1 MEETLAGAVGVPGV
15 GDGGEDCE
23 NPGWR
28 GEEEGGGGVV
38 AESGG
43 DGGKEVAEG
52 ETHDCEEVEQGE
64 EPDFGVGE
72 GEFEALKGRE
82 IRLLVCGR
90 RACIFGE
97 ARLGDG

>member
-23 NPGWR
+23 DPGWG

-43 DGGKEVAEG
+43 DGGEEVAEG
-52 ETHDCEEVEQGE
+52 ETHDCEEVE
-64 EPDFGVGE
+64 
-72 GEFEALKGRE
+72 
-82 IRLLVCGR
+82 
-90 RACIFGE
+90 
-97 ARLGDG
+97 